1 MTAYMTAY
9 VTAFMTAYMTAATE
23 SVAFQRLQLK
33 QIITAQTFFQRFS

>member
-23 SVAFQRLQLK
+23 SVAFQRRQLE
-33 QIITAQTFFQRFS
+33 QTITAQTFFQRFS